1 MDEGRGAGMTKP
13 TIRIAPRLAVVILIF
28 TSAAWGSAFTVMKD
42 LLPDVSAAGINL
54 GRFAIASVA
63 LLPFARFEKK
73 LWLAGSELGVWL
85 FAGYA
90 SQTLGVHYTTINR
103 CAFITAMNVVFVPI
117 IASFFGQSARLLVW
131 FAAVLALGGCGLLS
145 WDNTGGPNA
154 GDLWSLVT
162 AVTFALY
169 IVRMEAIARRFRP
182 LPLAF
187 AQVVPIALLSLI
199 WFVFTPMP
207 STHFHLGA
215 LLYLGLVATAATT
228 LLQALGQRAIPA
240 PQAAVIFTLE
250 PVFAVIFGY
259 LILGEVPTPRGAMG
273 AVMIIVAAILSQM
286 PGWGEEAR
294 ETSTVHVA
302 G

>member
-1 MDEGRGAGMTKP
+1 
-13 TIRIAPRLAVVILIF
+13 L
-28 TSAAWGSAFTVMKD
+28 
-42 LLPDVSAAGINL
+42 
-54 GRFAIASVA
+54 
-63 LLPFARFEKK
+63 
-73 LWLAGSELGVWL
+73 L

-117 IASFFGQSARLLVW
+117 IASLFGKSARPLVW
-131 FAAVLALGGCGLLS
+131 FAALLALGGCGLLS
-145 WDNTGGPNA
+145 WDNTGPNI

-162 AVTFALY
+162 AMTFAVY
-169 IVRMEAIARRFRP
+169 IVRMESIARKFRP

-187 AQVVPIALLSLI
+187 AQVVPIAALSLAWCLI
-199 WFVFTPMP
+199 TPSP
-207 STHFHLGA
+207 VEHFHWVA

-250 PVFAVIFGY
+250 PVFAVIFGF
-259 LILGEVPTPRGAMG
+259 LVLGEVPTPRGTVG
-273 AVMIIVAAILSQM
+273 AVMIIVAAILSQL
-286 PGWGEEAR
+286 PGKNIAGARR
-294 ETSTVHVA
+294 ETAVRVA